1 MLKTWLRAMRV
12 NQWTKNAF
20 VLMAWFFAF
29 GDPSQSAAIR
39 GLHGMLLVAGMAAS
53 FCLVCS
59 SFYLY
64 NDVCDYDADR
74 MHPQKRFRPIAA
86 GLISK
91 EAAVRS
97 ALVLFGLGMV
107 VPSLSVMRHPDRMAA
122 FGTILAYSLLQC
134 FYTGFLKRAPYVDV
148 VVIAVGFVLRAVA
161 GAAVINARI
170 SPWLL
175 VCTFVLS
182 LFLALA
188 KRRHEKAL
196 SETSGET
203 RKGEFRESLARYH
216 LRVIDVL
223 MLISAV
229 ATVGVYVCYTI
240 CSQMGARFPML
251 VYTGVFVAAGVV
263 RYLVL
268 VYRHAD
274 VGRPE
279 KVLYSDWI
287 LWLILVGYALTAVYA
302 VMFPQIVQIREL
314 GV

>member
-1 MLKTWLRAMRV
+1 MLRTWLRAARV
-12 NQWTKNAF
+12 GQWPKNAF

-29 GDPSQSAAIR
+29 WDPSQADAIR
-39 GLHGMLLVAGMAAS
+39 GLEGMLLAAGMAAS

-64 NDVCDYDADR
+64 NDVCDCEADR
-74 MHPQKRFRPIAA
+74 MHPQKKFRPVAA
-86 GLISK
+86 GLISN
-91 EAAVRS
+91 EAAVRA

-107 VPSLSVMRHPDRMAA
+107 VPSVSVMRHPDRMAA

-134 FYTGFLKRAPYVDV
+134 FYSGLLKRIPYVDV
-148 VVIAVGFVLRAVA
+148 FVIAAGFVLRAVA

-175 VCTFVLS
+175 ACTFALA

-188 KRRHEKAL
+188 KRRHEKTLSEGAEAAGAGGFRAAL
-196 SETSGET
+196 SG
-203 RKGEFRESLARYH
+203 YH

-223 MLISAV
+223 MWLSAA
-229 ATVGVYVCYTI
+229 ATVAVYACYTTF
-240 CSQMGARFPML
+240 SGMGARFPL
-251 VYTGVFVAAGVV
+251 LSYTGAFVAAGIA
-263 RYLVL
+263 RYLIL

-279 KVLYSDWI
+279 KVLYSDRI
-287 LWLILVGYALTAVYA
+287 LWVILAGYAAMSFCAV
-302 VMFPQIVQIREL
+302 IL
-314 GV
+314 

>member
-12 NQWTKNAF
+12 NQWPKNAF

-29 GDPSQSAAIR
+29 GDMSQSGAIR
-39 GLHGMLLVAGMAAS
+39 GLPGMMLAAGMAAS

-64 NDVCDYDADR
+64 NDVCDCDADR
-74 MHPQKRFRPIAA
+74 AHPQKRFRPIAA
-86 GLISK
+86 GLVSK
-91 EAAVRS
+91 EAAVRA

-107 VPSLSVMRHPDRMAA
+107 VPSVSVMRHPDRMAA

-134 FYTGFLKRAPYVDV
+134 FYTGLLRRVPYVDV
-148 VVIAVGFVLRAVA
+148 VIIAAGFVLRAVA

-175 VCTFVLS
+175 ACTFALS

-196 SETSGET
+196 SEAPGGK
-203 RKGEFRESLARYH
+203 KGEFRESLAGYH

-223 MLISAV
+223 MFLSAF
-229 ATVGVYVCYTI
+229 ASAGVYVCYTLF
-240 CSQMGARFPML
+240 SEMGSRCPLL
-251 VYTGVFVAAGVV
+251 VYTGAFVAAGVA
-263 RYLVL
+263 RYLLL

-279 KVLYSDWI
+279 KVLYSDRI
-287 LWLILVGYALTAVYA
+287 LWAILAGYAATAVYA
-302 VMFPQIVQIREL
+302 VLSSQTAFSH
-314 GV
+314 